1 MKLLQSNVLEGNKLN
16 FFKAMQV
23 LGSPTQI
30 LIWGS
35 EIAKVP
41 TR

>member
-1 MKLLQSNVLEGNKLN
+1 MKLLQSNVLGGNKLN
-16 FFKAMQV
+16 YFKTMQV
-23 LGSPTQI
+23 LGGPIET

-35 EIAKVP
+35 EIAEGP